1 MSKLELLEL
10 IALAIIVTVLVIY
23 WLIQAIK
30 NHWIKELTKTVN
42 DAIKYAEEHWSA
54 GPYKKNYVMK
64 QVEEKCTELGIPY
77 FLIYKLIN
85 KLVDKIVSNY
95 NIIKKG

>member
-1 MSKLELLEL
+1 MSKLELIEL

-42 DAIKYAEEHWSA
+42 DAIKYAEEHWSS

-64 QVEEKCTELGIPY
+64 QVETKCNELGIPY